1 MTLSVRELKELTSR
15 LDEKKLEQQL
25 GPFVLVQRPLPQGVV
40 RTETLSTRPIADP
53 TKPAQPKGV
62 FDFEDLWVA
71 TLPPMSDLD
80 SFVIGRSVDCDVIID
95 EPTVSKRHAKLHWVG
110 GNATI
115 EDLGASNGV
124 FVNSVRV
131 KGSLPVKDN
140 DLLALGTTHMFF
152 MLVAT
157 LRRRM
162 GVNRSS

>member
-1 MTLSVRELKELTSR
+1 VTLSVRELKELTVR

-25 GPFVLVQRPLPQGVV
+25 GPFVLVQRPIQPAP
-40 RTETLSTRPIADP
+40 RTDSLSTRPIADP
-53 TKPAQPKGV
+53 TRPAKPKGV

-71 TLPPMSDLD
+71 TLPPMSERD

-95 EPTVSKRHAKLHWVG
+95 EPTVSKRHAKLDWVDQK
-110 GNATI
+110 AII
-115 EDLGASNGV
+115 EDLGAQNGV
-124 FVNSVRV
+124 FVNAVRV
-131 KGSLPVKDN
+131 KGRHPVKDN

-162 GVNRSS
+162 GIRAG

>member
-1 MTLSVRELKELTSR
+1 MTLSVRELKELTAR
-15 LDEKKLEQQL
+15 LDEAALEKQL
-25 GPFVLVQRPLPQGVV
+25 GAFVLVQRPLPAGV

-53 TKPAQPKGV
+53 SKPAKPKGV

-71 TLPPMSDLD
+71 TLPPLSSLD

-115 EDLGASNGV
+115 EDLGAANGV

-131 KGSLPVKDN
+131 KGHLPVKDN

-152 MLVAT
+152 MLVGT

-162 GVNRSS
+162 GINRSG